1 MDIYNAIQNIEK
13 FLQTYPDEHGAE
25 PVGWAPT
32 ETRLLPSG
40 DEKNTIKIW
49 FNFGPD
55 VDEKNVQ
62 RLLDQF
68 EEALLKDYPDTKE
81 FTLQVRGDAF

>member
-1 MDIYNAIQNIEK
+1 MNIYDAIGKIEK
-13 FLQTYPDEHGAE
+13 FLETYPAEHGAE
-25 PVGWAPT
+25 PVAWGPT

-40 DEKNTIKIW
+40 DDADTIKIW
-49 FNFGPD
+49 FNFGQSVP
-55 VDEKNVQ
+55 EKHVQ

-68 EEALLKDYPDTKE
+68 EEVLVRDHPELGQ